1 MAYDAHDF
9 DHSGHGH
16 HHVLDKKMLLRVF
29 GGLIF
34 LTMLTV
40 VLGLMERSGALHLG
54 ALSVPVALAIASVK
68 AYLVAAF
75 FMGLRE
81 DGGSNALAFISS
93 IAFLL
98 VFVSF
103 TYLDTGF
110 RDVVQGTGACLPDR
124 RAEPR
129 HLGRQRAPGR
139 DPELVRIAA
148 RARPAR
154 HAPAARRHGL
164 EQLLG
169 APPCVWTLVPARA
182 DLPLARAAA

>member
-1 MAYDAHDF
+1 MSYENNPKHVGT
-9 DHSGHGH
+9 DHVDGHGHH
-16 HHVLDKKMLLRVF
+16 HHVLDKGMLVRTF

-34 LTMLTV
+34 LTVLTV
-40 VLGLMERSGALHLG
+40 VLGLMEQSGALHLG

-93 IAFLL
+93 IVFLL

-110 RDVVQGTGACLPDR
+110 RDVVKGTGMASPIDVQDRAFSADSARQAAIQGSFEAQPVLGQPDTLLLP
-124 RAEPR
+124 
-129 HLGRQRAPGR
+129 
-139 DPELVRIAA
+139 
-148 RARPAR
+148 
-154 HAPAARRHGL
+154 
-164 EQLLG
+164 G
-169 APPCVWTLVPARA
+169 AVLSS
-182 DLPLARAAA
+182 DY